1 MDDKKQSGV
10 TPGEHGVEE
19 STKGFPIVSKED
31 AENAAAFEMKKK
43 NKDGSWE
50 TAIRGKPCKGIN
62 ACKLYNQV

>member
-10 TPGEHGVEE
+10 TPGENSVEE
-19 STKGFPIVSKED
+19 STKGFPIVSEED

-50 TAIRGKPCKGIN
+50 TAIPVNVTGGEETLSG
-62 ACKLYNQV
+62 AEA

>member
-10 TPGEHGVEE
+10 TPGENSVEE
-19 STKGFPIVSKED
+19 STKGFPIVSEED

-50 TAIRGKPCKGIN
+50 IDSRM
-62 ACKLYNQV
+62 